1 MCKHVVSMFP
11 CSPPPVTTSILIGDD
26 SWSRTTLDWWVLS
39 LQQPFLWYFCG
50 NCKAPLGL
58 QNLFGAP
65 NLQNKLHYAVVVIRF
80 AASISQQ
87 MSAIMGLRQIEGR
100 IARGTKNCSCI
111 KWSQN
116 WPLGNEWCSN
126 VFQFQTSENG
136 IAHCFR
142 LKDRS
147 PKAKATTRPEVKRS
161 NRWTRPYW
169 CSGSRHT
176 SKQLRN
182 RWYRWFYSTV
192 DTESSKN
199 PRAKQNKK
207 SWAVIWFEKMA
218 PLQSHGISSCSIS
231 RWFGGPHGQT
241 SHGIVAPK
249 DFCHLRS
256 VHVHS
261 PTPRK
266 HEKDAC
272 SI

>member
-1 MCKHVVSMFP
+1 MAF
-11 CSPPPVTTSILIGDD
+11 
-26 SWSRTTLDWWVLS
+26 
-39 LQQPFLWYFCG
+39 
-50 NCKAPLGL
+50 
-58 QNLFGAP
+58 
-65 NLQNKLHYAVVVIRF
+65 
-80 AASISQQ
+80 
-87 MSAIMGLRQIEGR
+87 LRQLQGTFRSPEFVRCAKLTKQTTVCGR
-100 IARGTKNCSCI
+100 VNSICSQHQPANECHHGTATNRGPHSLWHKELLLHQVVPKLTTR
-111 KWSQN
+111 KWM
-116 WPLGNEWCSN
+116 

-136 IAHCFR
+136 RAHCFR

-182 RWYRWFYSTV
+182 RWFYSTV

-207 SWAVIWFEKMA
+207 SWAVIRFEKMA

-261 PTPRK
+261 QTTQRQENTKRTHVQYNLWSKYCHILNIKVKYLVRAVILELVLPDVSCLASDQSSK
-266 HEKDAC
+266 
-272 SI
+272 